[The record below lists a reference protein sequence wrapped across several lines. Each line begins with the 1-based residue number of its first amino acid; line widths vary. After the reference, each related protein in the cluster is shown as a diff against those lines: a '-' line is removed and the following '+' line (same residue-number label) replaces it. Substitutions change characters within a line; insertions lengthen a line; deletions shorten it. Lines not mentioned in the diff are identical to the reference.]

1 MIIRRSHKHMCDR
14 RSPVAGNDTRSR
26 KWPEATQINVRFAN
40 RALMSSGID
49 NQDIHRLWQSSLSPP
64 LLQTKKIPS
73 PLPFQDTMTRLAAP
87 LRLRQFVP

>member
-1 MIIRRSHKHMCDR
+1 MAGKEIRS
-14 RSPVAGNDTRSR
+14 G
-26 KWPEATQINVRFAN
+26 KWQEATKINDRFAN
-40 RALMSSGID
+40 WALMSSGID